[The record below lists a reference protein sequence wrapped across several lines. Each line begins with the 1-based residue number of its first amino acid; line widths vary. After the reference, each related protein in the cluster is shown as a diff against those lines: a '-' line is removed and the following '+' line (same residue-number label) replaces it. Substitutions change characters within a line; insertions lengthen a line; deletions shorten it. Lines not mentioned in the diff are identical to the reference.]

1 MHNVLTKS
9 NMFIIKYVAYIL
21 GILMNA
27 VFFVINGMGIP
38 NVGLAI
44 IIFTVIIYMAMTPLT
59 VKQQRFSRLMTVMQ
73 PELNKI
79 QAKYKGKQDQVSQQK
94 MMDETQAVYGKYG
107 VSPTG
112 SCLQVAIQM
121 PILFALYQVIYKI
134 PGYISMIGDRLTSL
148 VTENG
153 FAQFLTAFVE
163 KTGNASL
170 TQTLTANPTTETMV
184 DTIYKLNTAQWSSIL
199 NEASGKTFESAL
211 IATHDYVTEVTSF
224 IGLNISDA
232 PLNLLTTGWS
242 QKSAFLI
249 IAAIMIPLLA
259 WVTQVLNIKLM
270 PTAAG
275 GNEQAASQMKMMN
288 RIMPLM
294 SVFFCFTLPVGIG
307 IYWIMGAVV
316 RTIQQVVINNI
327 LKKEDLEKVIAKNQE
342 KMKKK
347 REKKGVSNEQIS
359 RNVSVNTK
367 NIESAAAQN
376 SKRAALEERLKSLE
390 NEEARTAAPGSLAA
404 KANMVADYENRT
416 GKVRKHADAKKK

>member
-1 MHNVLTKS
+1 
-9 NMFIIKYVAYIL
+9 MFIIKYVAYIL

-211 IATHDYVTEVTSF
+211 TATHDYVTEVTSF

-270 PTAAG
+270 PTATG

>member
-211 IATHDYVTEVTSF
+211 TATHDYVTEVTSF

-270 PTAAG
+270 PTATG

>member
-1 MHNVLTKS
+1 
-9 NMFIIKYVAYIL
+9 MFIIKYVAYIL

-79 QAKYKGKQDQVSQQK
+79 QAKYKVKQDQVSQQK
-94 MMDETQAVYGKYG
+94 MMDETQAVYGKDG

>member
-121 PILFALYQVIYKI
+121 PILFALYQFIYKI
-134 PGYISMIGDRLTSL
+134 QGYISMIGDRLTSL

-211 IATHDYVTEVTSF
+211 TATHDYVTEVTSF

-270 PTAAG
+270 PTAAA

>member
-270 PTAAG
+270 PTATG

>member
-1 MHNVLTKS
+1 
-9 NMFIIKYVAYIL
+9 MFIIKYVAYIL

-270 PTAAG
+270 PTAAA

>member
-211 IATHDYVTEVTSF
+211 TATHDYVTEVTSF

>member
-1 MHNVLTKS
+1 
-9 NMFIIKYVAYIL
+9 MFIIKYVAYIL

-211 IATHDYVTEVTSF
+211 TATHDYVTEVTSF